1 MATVKTSTNSITQKL
16 DKIEQRATLL
26 KLDCQNF
33 VAIINSGSGI
43 DANRILGFGNG
54 LSSYVN
60 QIDAIVADT
69 DLTAIE
75 AEAQDRHNDNAY
87 DLSAGL
93 SDLKTAIISCAIYI
107 DTTIPKDATNTY
119 YLTTVAGT
127 NGSSSNRQ
135 FTSAQLSGFVTELN
149 GILAAID

>member
-1 MATVKTSTNSITQKL
+1 MAAVKTSTNSITEKL

-26 KLDCQNF
+26 KVECQNY
-33 VAIINSGSGI
+33 VNIINGGSGL

-60 QIDAIVADT
+60 QIDTILADS

-75 AEAQDRHNDNAY
+75 TEAKDRHNDNIY
-87 DLSAGL
+87 DLSDGL
-93 SDLKTAIISCAIYI
+93 NDLKTAILSCASYL
-107 DTTIPKDATNTY
+107 DSTIPKDATNTY
-119 YLTTVAGT
+119 YLTTVAGS

-135 FTSAQLSGFVTELN
+135 FTAAQLSGFVTELN